1 MLRTRRPAGP
11 LWPSR
16 LLILRPSCH
25 LRGISPSPPALSAS
39 PPSCLPAPSQPE
51 SEGLTA
57 ESAGKA
63 EAATLAPA
71 SQPGPPRTCRQ
82 PVTLPRVECRDGSKL
97 SAWPPHWIPA
107 RSPLPRGDRPAPGE
121 EPEPQGS
128 RSQHRGQRRRGTGQ
142 ETWVSRPPLFLNNQ
156 STVSAK
162 DRSQT
167 VWWAETVTDSG
178 AGGRWGT
185 GTGRLL
191 VSRTVSAGH
200 QAGARGCLADTARD
214 PGSLSV
220 STGSQDG
227 PPASPSLP
235 AEERELLGRFR

>member
-1 MLRTRRPAGP
+1 MSSVGTVLSSLRGPPAGFP
-11 LWPSR
+11 HGPR
-16 LLILRPSCH
+16 FPEETGRP
-25 LRGISPSPPALSAS
+25 
-39 PPSCLPAPSQPE
+39 
-51 SEGLTA
+51 
-57 ESAGKA
+57 
-63 EAATLAPA
+63 
-71 SQPGPPRTCRQ
+71 PG
-82 PVTLPRVECRDGSKL
+82 
-97 SAWPPHWIPA
+97 
-107 RSPLPRGDRPAPGE
+107 RSPN
-121 EPEPQGS
+121 
-128 RSQHRGQRRRGTGQ
+128 RRAAAAGTAVTADAGTGR
-142 ETWVSRPPLFLNNQ
+142 ETWVSRPLLFLNNQ

-200 QAGARGCLADTARD
+200 QAGARGCLADAARD